1 MFTQLFLTH
10 FHIYIM
16 YSSMPSNLNFSFN
29 FGVILLATL
38 IFLLITGFLS
48 VLFYSNNLEL
58 SFTTLILGGYNNFN
72 YFFLRVMHNT
82 FANMFF
88 IFIYLHIVKS
98 WFYTSN
104 NNIIV
109 LLIGIIIY
117 FISCAIAF
125 FGYCLPMG
133 QMWYWAAIVIFSL
146 LSILPYGNLIILYLF
161 GSFSISSRTLSI
173 LFFLHFISPLIL
185 TLLVGFHLL
194 KLHWSLSSTT
204 SDFLDLVYFY
214 PYYLII
220 DLFIVSVYAFLCILV
235 VFFFWFYFFESANFL
250 AFNWLVTPL
259 HIYPDWFLL
268 FPYACLR
275 WIDSKLIGVF
285 LLIFIILNQ
294 FSLPIIA
301 SYFKLFHF
309 SILNIFMVCMFIL
322 LTFFGWYPSVYPFD
336 YYVVVFQFL
345 TYLLAFI
352 FLFLYW
358 FKYILFLLY

>member
-1 MFTQLFLTH
+1 
-10 FHIYIM
+10 
-16 YSSMPSNLNFSFN
+16 MPSNLNFSFN

-38 IFLLITGFLS
+38 IFLLLTGFLS

-104 NNIIV
+104 NNMLV
-109 LLIGIIIY
+109 LLVGIIIY
-117 FISCAIAF
+117 FLSCAIAF
-125 FGYCLPMG
+125 FGYCLPIG
-133 QMWYWAAIVIFSL
+133 QMWYLAAIVIFSL

-185 TLLVGFHLL
+185 TLLVGVHLL
-194 KLHWSLSSTT
+194 SLHWSLSSTT

-235 VFFFWFYFFESANFL
+235 IFFFWFYFFESANFL
-250 AFNWLVTPL
+250 AFNSLVTPL
-259 HIYPDWFLL
+259 HIYPD
-268 FPYACLR
+268 
-275 WIDSKLIGVF
+275 
-285 LLIFIILNQ
+285 
-294 FSLPIIA
+294 
-301 SYFKLFHF
+301 
-309 SILNIFMVCMFIL
+309 
-322 LTFFGWYPSVYPFD
+322 
-336 YYVVVFQFL
+336 
-345 TYLLAFI
+345 
-352 FLFLYW
+352 
-358 FKYILFLLY
+358 